1 MPRWDEL
8 FPKELWVQEV
18 FEMLEPVDILSL
30 SETCRSLHK
39 LIIQKSIWVRILRTM
54 CKRHGL
60 FMASYPVATM
70 DIARLQRACMGPRRW
85 DRLIQKHSFS
95 SEDLGKGFTSSRLPP
110 SSKVDLG
117 DDVPLGLGSYLVPG
131 GRFLVAPRGEVNSSN
146 GSSSTIVK
154 ILDMGVPCQKPLED
168 PVLVAQ
174 YTIDIGFMGEGRPIP
189 RLSVGAVGEDT
200 LRVAVLVTNPY
211 SDTLN
216 GEVTVLEIRLTDDE
230 PTFKKLSST
239 SFSGLSTEAT
249 QIHICLR
256 GDLLLFRS
264 DNGIIVWDFVSG
276 RYTSWETNIDIQS
289 LFIEKFTFTHELF
302 VSLSGDGVFMWNIP
316 SREADEH
323 WISCTGHISAS
334 KAPPVPPA
342 SRIPCKMKFTS
353 HMSRRGF
360 QILGPQPCAAM
371 PITLDAFFGFLDPAT
386 HATKIAT
393 YRFTFD
399 LKPKTPGRLESA
411 ANRVYMTFNT
421 KFILPFSS
429 FSLDTRTPMG
439 SCILNGARTPQ
450 RTWPM
455 SLAFSLTEFSSPANK
470 TFTASVTK
478 DKTERCDLS
487 IPRFTILNSLVHLC
501 CPASGRVVYSARYID
516 EYRFCL
522 VDHTLPVTQ

>member
-1 MPRWDEL
+1 MTTKATQKPPTPSSPLMPRWHEL

-18 FEMLEPVDILSL
+18 FEILDPVDILSL

-70 DIARLQRACMGPRRW
+70 DIARLQRACMGPRHW

-95 SEDLGKGFTSSRLPP
+95 SEDLGKGFASSRLPP
-110 SSKVDLG
+110 TSKVDLS

-131 GRFLVAPRGEVNSSN
+131 GRFLVAARGEVNSSN
-146 GSSSTIVK
+146 GSSSAFVN
-154 ILDMGVPCQKPLED
+154 ILDLGIPCQKPLEQ

-174 YTIDIGFMGEGRPIP
+174 YTIDTGFMEEGRPIP
-189 RLSVGAVGEDT
+189 RLSVGAVGEET
-200 LRVAVLVTNPY
+200 LRVAVLVTIPY

-216 GEVTVLEIRLTDDE
+216 GEVTVLEIRLTDEE

-239 SFSGLSTEAT
+239 SFAGLSTKAT
-249 QIHICLR
+249 QVHICVQ

-264 DNGIIVWDFVSG
+264 DNGVIVWDFK
-276 RYTSWETNIDIQS
+276 
-289 LFIEKFTFTHELF
+289 FIFTHELF
-302 VSLSGDGVFMWNIP
+302 VSFSGDGVFMWNIP

-323 WISCTGHISAS
+323 WISCTDHVSAS

-342 SRIPCKMKFTS
+342 SGILCKMRFTS

-360 QILGPQPCAAM
+360 QILGSQLCLAM
-371 PITLDAFFGFLDPAT
+371 PITFDTFFGFLDPAT
-386 HATKIAT
+386 HATNIAT

-411 ANRVYMTFNT
+411 ANRAYITSNT

-429 FSLDTRTPMG
+429 FCLGARTPTG
-439 SCILNGARTPQ
+439 SCILNGARTSQ
-450 RTWPM
+450 QTWPM
-455 SLAFSLTEFSSPANK
+455 SLAFSLTEVSSPANE
-470 TFTASVTK
+470 THTASVTK
-478 DKTERCDLS
+478 DSMEGPGCDLS
-487 IPRFTILNSLVHLC
+487 IPRFTILNNLAQLC
-501 CPASGRVVYSARYID
+501 CPASGRVVYSERYID

-522 VDHTLPVTQ
+522 VDHTFTVTK